1 MSDSP
6 LRQALEAIDRLD
18 LEAAVAMFSQDVQ
31 LMTVFGGEGNGIDQ
45 ARSVLAALLEELR
58 GTHHGFTSE
67 WNPEPG
73 VWIAEGTATYELK
86 DFSQRG
92 PFRRLIVVH
101 ERNGL
106 ITELRIYGSHELPL
120 TESTSTYR
128 EVRGPHG
135 WLPTL

>member
-6 LRQALEAIDRLD
+6 LRRVLDAIDRLD
-18 LEAAVAMFSQDVQ
+18 LEAAVAMFSDDVQ
-31 LMTVFGGEGNGIDQ
+31 LMTVFGSEGTGIDQ
-45 ARSVLAALLEELR
+45 AREVLAALLAELR
-58 GTHHGFTSE
+58 GTHHDFTGE

-73 VWIAEGTATYELK
+73 IWIAEGTATYELK

-92 PFRRLIVVH
+92 PFQRLIVVH
-101 ERNGL
+101 ERDGL
-106 ITELRIYGSHELPL
+106 ISQLRIYGTHELPL
-120 TESTSTYR
+120 TESASTYR